1 MSRARVVPLI
11 LAAVLFQG
19 AATAVPPSVGAQE
32 ARRRWERACQIRKE
46 KLDLILPGAM
56 QDNRVDMW
64 IIVMREGLLDPLWEA
79 LGGGYV
85 GGWAYWV
92 FTDYGQRVERAVF
105 GVGGYG
111 PEQCA
116 VYDHFGSP
124 DELPSFVAERRPRRI
139 AVNVAE
145 SIGGADGL
153 SHTSFLH
160 LQEVLGPELA
170 DRLVSAERLVSDFR
184 ATRTATEIA
193 TFAEAGEMSREI
205 AERAFSNEVVTP
217 GVTTLEDVAWWM
229 RDQLLARG
237 LDSSFDMPS
246 VYVTGPGGI
255 EATSTDRVIQRGDL
269 LMIDWGV
276 GYLGFYTDMKRIAYV
291 AREGEAEVPAALR
304 HAFDQAVRVRDI
316 MKTSIRPAG
325 KAREALDAT
334 WKAIEAAGFR
344 RIEFNRPTTDPE
356 ITDVVIGPHSVG
368 NWGHGFGPSLAFFNP
383 TRLEYEL
390 RPGTLISVE
399 LFAYTANPDWG
410 GRKVRIPLEDDGVV
424 TERGV
429 EWLYPVNNR
438 ILLIK

>member
-1 MSRARVVPLI
+1 LI